1 MQVQAFHDY
10 LIRIGVPAQNI
21 NQQMTFIEDFER
33 IVKTKV
39 PSWTLEDLPQAS
51 VQAVV
56 DELIDRGENSLENL
70 LAIARYAK
78 AINNQDLFLAI
89 FQLLDGYEAMD
100 GLFDKMGAYV
110 GEDLREIIFEDLPLP
125 PLGLSNREKALYA
138 YRIINRMEMIF
149 EEATIRDI
157 LKDCLR
163 ELPTTSYEKDKTSF
177 LNDCGGD
184 IDCYLKEKGLRFY
197 NTLKNYQSRNEL
209 FFGQE
214 INEDVIEFVS
224 ANPEIGQGIR
234 VGNIIYET
242 KIPYNTKAYL
252 AETDPDKK
260 RYHYCHCPWA
270 KESLRRKG
278 LVVPHVFCQCSAGF
292 HKKPYEAI
300 YGRPVKVEV
309 LKSVL
314 KGDLICRFAIHIP
327 DESAKTV

>member
-10 LIRIGVPAQNI
+10 LVSIGIPPAKISLQI
-21 NQQMTFIEDFER
+21 CFIEKFER
-33 IVKTKV
+33 LVESKV
-39 PSWTLEDLPQAS
+39 PSWTLEDLSQSS
-51 VQAVV
+51 VQVV
-56 DELIDRGENSLENL
+56 IDELIDKGENTLDNL

-78 AINNQDLFLAI
+78 AIQNQELFVAI

-100 GLFDKMGAYV
+100 GLFEKMGAYV

-138 YRIINRMEMIF
+138 YRIINRMETIF
-149 EEATIRDI
+149 EESTIRDI

-163 ELPTTSYEKDKTSF
+163 DLPSNYYENDKAMF
-177 LNDCGGD
+177 INDCGGD
-184 IDCYLKEKGLRFY
+184 IDCYQKIKGERFI
-197 NTLKNYQSRNEL
+197 NTLKTYQSKNEL

-214 INEDVIEFVS
+214 INDEVIAFVQ

-234 VGNIIYET
+234 EGNIIYET

-252 AETDPDKK
+252 TEKDPDKK

-270 KESLRRKG
+270 KESIRRKG
-278 LVVPHVFCQCSAGF
+278 LLVPSVFCQCSAGF
-292 HKKPYEAI
+292 HKKPYEVI
-300 YGRPVKVEV
+300 YGVPIKAEV

-314 KGDLICRFAIHIP
+314 KGDLTCRFAIHLP
-327 DESAKTV
+327 VD